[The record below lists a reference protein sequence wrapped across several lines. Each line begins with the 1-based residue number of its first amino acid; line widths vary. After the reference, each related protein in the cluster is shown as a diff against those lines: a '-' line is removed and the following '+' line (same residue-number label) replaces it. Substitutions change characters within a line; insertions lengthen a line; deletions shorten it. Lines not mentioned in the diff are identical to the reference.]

1 VNAEDVAGVIE
12 DLLRAVVEDEDGDAV
27 ELQGALLVSFRRA
40 GLLTRDAG
48 VVITLADGA
57 EFQIS
62 VVQSRIG
69 ERDDEDAAADNDDDD
84 NADEDAS

>member
-1 VNAEDVAGVIE
+1 MNAEEMAEVLE
-12 DLLRAVVEDEDGDAV
+12 DLLRSLADDEDGDAI
-27 ELQGALLVSFRRA
+27 ELQGARLVSFRRA

-48 VVITLADGA
+48 VVITLDDGS

-69 ERDDEDAAADNDDDD
+69 ERDDEDAAADNDND
-84 NADEDAS
+84 DEDAS

>member
-1 VNAEDVAGVIE
+1 MGPLEPAASNPLD
-12 DLLRAVVEDEDGDAV
+12 DAV
-27 ELQGALLVSFRRA
+27 ELQGARLVSFRRA

-48 VVITLADGA
+48 VVITLADRS

>member
-1 VNAEDVAGVIE
+1 MNAEEMVEVLE
-12 DLLRAVVEDEDGDAV
+12 DLLRSLADDEDGDAV
-27 ELQGALLVSFRRA
+27 ELQGARLVSFRRA

-57 EFQIS
+57 ELQIA

-69 ERDDEDAAADNDDDD
+69 ERDDEDAAAGNDDDD
-84 NADEDAS
+84 DDDDVS

>member
-40 GLLTRDAG
+40 GLLTRNEG

-57 EFQIS
+57 EFQVTVI
-62 VVQSRIG
+62 QSRIG
-69 ERDDEDAAADNDDDD
+69 HDEEGEDSDDGDDAP
-84 NADEDAS
+84 

>member
-1 VNAEDVAGVIE
+1 MNAEDVAGVIE

-40 GLLTRDAG
+40 GLLMRDAG
-48 VVITLADGA
+48 VVITLADGS

-84 NADEDAS
+84 KADEDAS